1 MRIILGVSAS
11 IAAYKS
17 LELIRNLRKKNI
29 EIFPLLTENAKDFV
43 SPLSVETLSENSL
56 ISQKQTHIELDKL
69 GDVLVIAPCTANVL
83 AKCANGIA
91 DDKLTTT
98 FLNFKGPKLLVPAMH
113 DTMFLNS
120 ITQSNITKLKEHGIF
135 IVGPTEGDLACG
147 DKGNGRMAPL
157 PMIETCIESLCIN
170 RHRLKQLK
178 SKKIVVTA
186 GGTTE
191 AIDNVR
197 HISNASTGKLGKCIA
212 DISYLYGAD
221 VHLITTK
228 NEQATD
234 YLLTEAKSSGEMK
247 TCVLKAVAKS
257 DALIM
262 AAAVSDY
269 TVANIQQ
276 TKIKRSSNMSLDLV
290 GTEDIL
296 KSVAVLK
303 VKSGFPK
310 KVIGFC
316 LEDEN
321 LEQSA
326 IGKLKAKSLDMI
338 VANLS
343 DNIGSQSRTIK
354 VFTSKSKTSVFES
367 ENKTVVETAV
377 SILENVINLYS

>member
-1 MRIILGVSAS
+1 MRIILGISAS

-17 LELIRNLRKKNI
+17 LELIRNLRKKSI
-29 EIFPLLTENAKDFV
+29 EIFPILTENAKDFV

-56 ISQKQTHIELDKL
+56 VSKKQTHIDLDRL

-98 FLNFKGPKLLVPAMH
+98 FLNFKGPKVLVPAMH
-113 DTMFLNS
+113 DTMFSNS
-120 ITQSNITKLKEHGIF
+120 ITKSNIDKLRDHGIY

-157 PMIETCIESLCIN
+157 AMVETCIEALSKNKIV
-170 RHRLKQLK
+170 LKQLK
-178 SKKIVVTA
+178 AKKIVVTA
-186 GGTTE
+186 GGTIE

-197 HISNASTGKLGKCIA
+197 HISNASTGRLGKCIA
-212 DISYLYGAD
+212 DIACLYGAD

-228 NEQATD
+228 DEQPTD
-234 YLLTEAKSSGEMK
+234 YRITEVMSSSEMRDS
-247 TCVLKAVAKS
+247 VLKEVTNG
-257 DALIM
+257 DVLIM

-269 TVANIQQ
+269 TVADFQR
-276 TKIKRSSNMSLDLV
+276 TKIKRSTNISLDLV

-296 KSVAVLK
+296 KSVASLK
-303 VKSGFPK
+303 LKSGFPK

-321 LEQSA
+321 LDQSA
-326 IGKLKAKSLDMI
+326 IEKLKSKSLDMI

-343 DNIGSQSRTIK
+343 DNIGNQSRTIK
-354 VFTSKSKTSVFES
+354 IFTPKSSRPVFMS
-367 ENKTVVETAV
+367 ENKTVIETAL
-377 SILENVINLYS
+377 SILENIVNL